1 MAFKGNIETLTL
13 KNKFYRK
20 VLYTV
25 SHSLQLVVMSLKP
38 QEDIGME
45 KHPSTSQFI
54 RVEKGKG
61 IAIIKNK
68 LYHLKNGDSIIIPPN
83 TYHNIINTSESTDL
97 KLYTIYS
104 PPHHRDGVVH
114 ITKAEAAADDEHF
127 DGQTTK

>member
-83 TYHNIINTSESTDL
+83 TYHNIINTSCKNPL
-97 KLYTIYS
+97 KLYTIYT
-104 PPHHRDGVVH
+104 PPEHPKN
-114 ITKAEAAADDEHF
+114 TKHWTKP
-127 DGQTTK
+127 QTKNKI